1 MPDKDV
7 TQQNPD
13 GDSKEIRER
22 DAFKRRREE
31 KNQRLRELAEQRL
44 ADLPNLDSPAFWT
57 IVEQPFP
64 TIAPEVIVEA
74 ISRYK
79 QQGQIAQARRL
90 FDILYDQFT
99 PLVRRYAKHNQF
111 LRGQYSDLLD
121 NVVQETWM
129 TVFKRLSSGDLKYYV
144 ISFRS
149 ALWYAVLDSTEAVLK
164 RHGIIKQP
172 GARQETGIEARFI
185 VPVSLDAERRRDSDS
200 EEYVSLG
207 MFLEDAHGE
216 QAYRMIE
223 LSDML
228 RSTLS
233 EMDRKI
239 LSLWLNEQSNI
250 EIGRTLQIDRETV
263 ARHKKQIEQ
272 QIRAFYSA

>member
-1 MPDKDV
+1 MPDKDD
-7 TQQNPD
+7 TQHNPD
-13 GDSKEIRER
+13 GDSKEMRER

-44 ADLPNLDSPAFWT
+44 ADLPNLDSPAFWA

-64 TIAPEVIVEA
+64 TVAPEVIVEA
-74 ISRYK
+74 IIRYN
-79 QQGQIAQARRL
+79 QQDKTKQARRL
-90 FDILYDQFT
+90 FEILMDQYT
-99 PLVRRYAKHNQF
+99 PMVKRYARRNQF
-111 LRGQYSDLLD
+111 LNGQYSDLLE
-121 NVVQETWM
+121 NVVQEAWT
-129 TVFKRLSSGDLKYYV
+129 TVFKRLSSGAPKYFAV
-144 ISFRS
+144 GFKS

-172 GARQETGIEARFI
+172 GARQETGTEARYI
-185 VPVSLDAERRRDSDS
+185 VPVSLDAERRSDTGGD
-200 EEYVSLG
+200 EYVSLA

-216 QAYRMIE
+216 EAYRLIE
-223 LSDML
+223 LSAML

-233 EMDRKI
+233 EMDRTI
-239 LSLWLNEQSNI
+239 LLLWIDKQSNV
-250 EIGRTLQIDRETV
+250 EIGRTLRIDRETV